1 MSISEFIDKAQTQLP
16 KDTLREVPGSYL
28 EEPRSIL
35 KGSKNSILALP
46 QSTKEVSTIVN
57 FCRAT
62 GVGIIPYS
70 GGTGLV
76 GGQVNPT
83 DDPVVI
89 LSTSK
94 MNKIRK
100 IYPDERVVIV
110 DSGVILD
117 DLQKAV
123 EEDDLFFPLSLA
135 SQGSCRIGGNLATNA
150 GGVQVLKYGNIRD
163 LCLGI
168 EAVLPNG
175 EVFNGLKRLRKDN
188 TGYDIKNLLIGSE
201 GTLGVITGASLRL
214 FPKPNH
220 VATAILSVRSP
231 SIALELLNNAQEFLD
246 ERVSSFE
253 LIGQKAI
260 EFIKKVLPSI
270 KVPIKSSL
278 SWFVLIEITSSQD
291 QKIKDTFE
299 EFIQLALAK
308 NLVEDGIIAQSE
320 EQRKTFWSFRE
331 SIPEANRLV
340 GSIVSADIS
349 LPLSEVAGFIETVSE
364 KISSISDCQINCFGH
379 VGDGNLHY
387 NLFRNW
393 NKPISNYENSAPD
406 LSRLVYDEVVSRNGS
421 ISAEHGIGRLKKEQ
435 FLQTADR
442 VKVETMKAI
451 KNAMDPSGLFNPGV
465 LLD

>member
-1 MSISEFIDKAQTQLP
+1 MSISEFVDKVQTQLP
-16 KDTLREVPGSYL
+16 KDTLREVPESYL
-28 EEPRSIL
+28 EEPRSLL

-57 FCRAT
+57 FSRDT

-83 DDPVVI
+83 SDPVVI

-100 IYPDERVVIV
+100 IYPNERVVIV
-110 DSGVILD
+110 DAGLILD
-117 DLQKAV
+117 DLQKEV
-123 EEDDLFFPLSLA
+123 EKDDLFFPLSLA

-201 GTLGVITGASLRL
+201 GTLGLITGASLRL

-246 ERVSSFE
+246 ERVSSF
-253 LIGQKAI
+253 
-260 EFIKKVLPSI
+260 
-270 KVPIKSSL
+270 
-278 SWFVLIEITSSQD
+278 
-291 QKIKDTFE
+291 
-299 EFIQLALAK
+299 AK
-308 NLVEDGIIAQSE
+308 
-320 EQRKTFWSFRE
+320 
-331 SIPEANRLV
+331 
-340 GSIVSADIS
+340 
-349 LPLSEVAGFIETVSE
+349 
-364 KISSISDCQINCFGH
+364 
-379 VGDGNLHY
+379 Y
-387 NLFRNW
+387 
-393 NKPISNYENSAPD
+393 
-406 LSRLVYDEVVSRNGS
+406 
-421 ISAEHGIGRLKKEQ
+421 
-435 FLQTADR
+435 
-442 VKVETMKAI
+442 
-451 KNAMDPSGLFNPGV
+451 
-465 LLD
+465 